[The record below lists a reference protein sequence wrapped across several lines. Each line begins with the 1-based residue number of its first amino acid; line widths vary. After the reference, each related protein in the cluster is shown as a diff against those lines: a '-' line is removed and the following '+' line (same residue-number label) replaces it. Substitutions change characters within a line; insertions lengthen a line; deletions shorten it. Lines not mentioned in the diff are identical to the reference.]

1 MFYLTPVACGVIVTI
16 TPLPTTDDDV
26 QRVRREFAFVMP
38 QQHVV
43 PFEE

>member
-16 TPLPTTDDDV
+16 TPLYDDDV

-43 PFEE
+43 PFQE